1 VRGRENWCLGRTNER
16 QWIQRALS
24 PPRKI
29 RLLLIDGPPG
39 GGKTTLARFAASLA
53 TSRGWQVF
61 WAQVELTPRG
71 TRWRFSPDLPGF
83 RRWLLGTPATRAY
96 LGTPQ
101 AEGRPEEGP
110 TDIRPPL
117 TLSTPGLVLL
127 EDVHRA
133 DEDTLERLRHMHES
147 QNPLPL
153 VVLMTARRFPVS
165 SQLRALRRLLEE
177 SASLSLG
184 PLPNSVLQAMAEQQL
199 GGALGPQLK
208 ARLSQAA
215 GNPRLMLEF
224 LGALNRR
231 GLLSF
236 TTPRHA
242 KATWV
247 DIASDPPREL
257 WEELAERAWD
267 LSAETRHWL
276 KLASAFGSEF
286 GLGALARLTDR
297 HPADLLILLEESL
310 AAGVLEERGERLV
323 FGSELYRQAL
333 YRSLPTA
340 LTAELHRE
348 AAAILRGLGAP
359 TEEISQH
366 VMRAS
371 LAGPHPEA
379 VAWLRKTASE
389 LASSSP
395 KEAAELMAKS
405 VAISSPSDPDFP
417 ELLADA
423 AAAWV
428 AAGEIGE
435 AEQLCRPA
443 LAHVVDGQQRG
454 RLRRYLI
461 EALVH
466 RCQIGLAAQTLEEA
480 EAELSQEG
488 EPRPSFEAATAL
500 VQFLRG
506 ETQVLAQKVQR
517 IKAKSLEWSDPVAIS
532 RSLLVEALLRERQ
545 GELGEAASLAAEASA
560 YAANSSSRLPP
571 DPLPCSAHAMFLV
584 DLDRFDAAQAVLRRQ
599 ALPQHSWWPF
609 WRFIVGFSYFWSG
622 AWTQAA
628 REFEVGM
635 DDALRRSIGWRVAAR
650 GLYAVIRYSRGDR
663 SLAREWIALADA
675 ELAGGDHGYR
685 AGWLTLAKIVIADAE
700 GAVKEAARWAAYAAQ
715 YDEDGGVWATLGPWV
730 IRCLGRDQRAELASK
745 VLGRLEGLAVRSP
758 TALGLHAALQMVRGL
773 MEDDAVVLEQAAMSY
788 AQAGRPFE
796 QALASAEAA
805 WAYAYRG
812 AEEQA
817 REHLKTSL
825 GCYRELGAS
834 ALAARTQDRLAA
846 LGVRLTSRRARP
858 TYGWDALT
866 STELRILRLIAERR
880 TNPEIAQD
888 LAISRRTVE
897 THVSHLLSKLGLD
910 SRWQLAEEAAQH
922 FGWRLALEE
931 TTNS

>member
-1 VRGRENWCLGRTNER
+1 MRGRENWCLGRTNER
-16 QWIQRALS
+16 RWIQRALS
-24 PPRKI
+24 PPQQT

-39 GGKTTLARFAASLA
+39 AGKTTLARFAASWA
-53 TSRGWQVF
+53 THRGWQVF
-61 WAQVELTPRG
+61 WARLELTPRG
-71 TRWRFSPDLPGF
+71 THWRLSPDLPGF
-83 RRWLLGTPATRAY
+83 RGWLLGTPASHVRR
-96 LGTPQ
+96 GGPQ
-101 AEGRPEEGP
+101 AEDHVEKGP
-110 TDIRPPL
+110 SDLSAPPIL
-117 TLSTPGLVLL
+117 PTPGLVVL

-133 DEDTLERLRHMHES
+133 DEGTLERLRQLHEG
-147 QNPLPL
+147 QDPLPL
-153 VVLMTARRFPVS
+153 VVLMTARRFPVP
-165 SQLRALRRLLEE
+165 SQLRTLRRLLAED
-177 SASLSLG
+177 ANLSLG
-184 PLPNSVLQAMAEQQL
+184 PLPEPVLRALAEQQV

-215 GNPRLMLEF
+215 GNPRLVSEF
-224 LGALNRR
+224 LDLLHRR
-231 GLLSF
+231 GLLVF
-236 TTPRHA
+236 TTRRHP
-242 KATWV
+242 KATSV
-247 DIASDPPREL
+247 DIVSDLPREL

-286 GLGALARLTDR
+286 GLGALAQLTGR
-297 HPADLLILLEESL
+297 HPAELLILLEESL
-310 AAGVLEERGERLV
+310 AAGVLEERGDKLA

-333 YRSLPTA
+333 YRSLPAA

-348 AAAILRGLGAP
+348 AAEVLKALGAP
-359 TEEISQH
+359 AEEIGRH
-366 VMRAS
+366 IRRAAQS
-371 LAGPHPEA
+371 GPQPEA
-379 VAWLRKTASE
+379 VAWLRKAASE
-389 LASSSP
+389 LARFSP
-395 KEAAELMAKS
+395 KEAAGLMAKS
-405 VAISSPSDPDFP
+405 VAISSSSQPDFP

-435 AEQLCRPA
+435 AEQLCRQA
-443 LAHVVDGQQRG
+443 LAHVVDGEQRG

-480 EAELSQEG
+480 EAELTQGG
-488 EPRPSFEAATAL
+488 EQRPSFEAATAL

-506 ETQVLAQKVQR
+506 ETQDLAQEVQR
-517 IKAKSLEWSDPVAIS
+517 IKAKSLEWGDSVAIS

-545 GELGEAASLAAEASA
+545 GDLGAAASLAAQASA
-560 YAANSSSRLPP
+560 YAANSSNRLPP
-571 DPLPCSAHAMFLV
+571 DPLPCSAQAMFLV
-584 DLDRFDAAQAVLRRQ
+584 DLDRFDAAQALLRRQ
-599 ALPQHSWWPF
+599 VLPQHGWWPF

-635 DDALRRSIGWRVAAR
+635 DEALRRSIGWRVAAR
-650 GLYAVIRYSRGDR
+650 GLYALIRYSRGDR

-675 ELAGGDHGYR
+675 EMAGGDHGYR

-700 GAVKEAARWAAYAAQ
+700 GAVEEAAGWAAHAAQ
-715 YDEDGGVWATLGPWV
+715 WGEDGGVWATLGPWV
-730 IRCLGRDQRAELASK
+730 IRCMRRDQRAEMGSK
-745 VLGRLEGLAVRSP
+745 VISRLEGLAVRSP

-796 QALASAEAA
+796 QAFACAEAA
-805 WAYAYRG
+805 WSYAYRG

-858 TYGWDALT
+858 TSGWDALT

-897 THVSHLLSKLGLD
+897 THVSHLLSKLSLD

-931 TTNS
+931 TSDF